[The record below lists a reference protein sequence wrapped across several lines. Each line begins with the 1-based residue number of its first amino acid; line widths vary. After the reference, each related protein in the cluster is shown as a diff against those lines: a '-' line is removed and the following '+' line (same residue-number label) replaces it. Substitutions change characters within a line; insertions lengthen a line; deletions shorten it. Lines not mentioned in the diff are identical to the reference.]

1 MKVRVSS
8 HLFEYTDGRDELEAT
23 GATARELLRDLDG
36 RHPGLYFRVVDEQGA
51 LRRHINVFLG
61 NRAERDLDQ
70 PLGEV
75 DRVHVLGALSG
86 G

>member
-1 MKVRVSS
+1 VKVRLSS
-8 HLFEYTDGRDELEAT
+8 HLFEYTGGQDELEAT
-23 GATARELLRDLDG
+23 GASARELLRDLDS

-51 LRRHINVFLG
+51 LRPHINVFLG

-70 PLGEV
+70 PVGDV